1 MGKEK
6 PYTRREFFFFF
17 FKTIAISKVV
27 SLSFIITVA

>member
-6 PYTRREFFFFF
+6 PYTRREFFFF

-27 SLSFIITVA
+27 SLSFIRTVA